1 MNKDRTIVAGHW
13 RVTIDDDRQRPVALL
28 SVSGARPRRPT
39 VVVSPLIALMRN
51 QRRN

>member
-1 MNKDRTIVAGHW
+1 LACHPTTTGSG
-13 RVTIDDDRQRPVALL
+13 QSPCYQFPALVRGGL
-28 SVSGARPRRPT
+28 T

>member
-39 VVVSPLIALMRN
+39 VVSPLIALMRN